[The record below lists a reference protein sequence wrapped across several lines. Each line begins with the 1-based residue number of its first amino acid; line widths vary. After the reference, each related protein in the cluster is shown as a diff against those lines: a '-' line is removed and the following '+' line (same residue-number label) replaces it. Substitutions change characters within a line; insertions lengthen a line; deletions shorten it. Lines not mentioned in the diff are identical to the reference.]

1 MRTLHPFLF
10 FLSIKFRSKQ
20 EEGKKKNHES
30 IILSTNLK
38 ESYPA
43 LLPKV
48 TKTSENLNNGH
59 INVILSRWA
68 AAPWA

>member
-1 MRTLHPFLF
+1 MDTTPFSL
-10 FLSIKFRSKQ
+10 LSIKFRSKQ
-20 EEGKKKNHES
+20 EEGIKNHES

-43 LLPKV
+43 LLSKV

-59 INVILSRWA
+59 INVNSE
-68 AAPWA
+68 